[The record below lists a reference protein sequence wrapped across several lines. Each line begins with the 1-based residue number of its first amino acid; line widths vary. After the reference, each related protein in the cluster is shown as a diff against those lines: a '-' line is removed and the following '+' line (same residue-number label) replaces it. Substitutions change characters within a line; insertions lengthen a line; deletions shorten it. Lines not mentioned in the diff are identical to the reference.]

1 MGPLCWLVLR
11 PGLVLTCNATRRM
24 ARVKI
29 CLPRTSPLLQA
40 KLCLKKDYDK
50 AVRRR
55 QARAKLRAAVEAE
68 KENIKPQN

>member
-1 MGPLCWLVLR
+1 
-11 PGLVLTCNATRRM
+11 M